1 MKLKSLSN
9 KDRYGN
15 MFSVEFFEPDTTIP
29 MMMVIPDMPDGYNGA
44 DTDNHPGDPKG
55 TDTVPAWLTPGE
67 NVVNAEASR
76 IPGNQEKIDQM
87 NEEGR
92 QIQKA
97 QGGPIPTYA
106 AGGDK
111 VDYYGNKYN
120 KSTINSELKTLKGM
134 NLSDEQII
142 KTLMHNLNLSKK
154 EAEQALY
161 KGEGGFIQG
170 ITDYFTMPK
179 APPGIEYRRMPD
191 NSIGKFTKKTG
202 TGGGQT
208 YLGKLEE
215 SKPSSSSRGNTWD
228 FSSLYNSDGGSIPPM
243 YANQGALAEFL
254 KAEEGLR
261 NEAYLDS
268 AGVPTIGYG
277 STYGVKMGDKLSDAQ
292 ANQQLMKDIAVAEED
307 YNNLVDVDLNPNQ
320 QNAVKSLLFNI
331 GGPQF
336 ANSRARAALNA
347 GDFDTFQK
355 EASEFRM
362 ADGEVLPGLEARRA
376 REMDLFQTPYETA
389 DTDKDTGFSFIKSAQ
404 AADDVSN
411 AQMLEQTQ
419 GPDDGTRGVPPVD
432 QAPPKEEDEG
442 FFSPQV
448 KRFLQYPLESFG
460 MPVPEDAPGK
470 PVGNKLFGTE
480 STIIKEEQAERALK
494 YPAEFLGIPAPVD
507 APGVPLPNV
516 FDLLPDQDKTIA
528 NLNEMRVN
536 ERQSRV
542 DTLASRINENQEKGI
557 PVSPELVAAHQ
568 EATASLGEAQQV
580 QQKHAAEV
588 GAEVTKT
595 AEATAQAQTYNTE
608 TGEFDKQTEQDK
620 YEEASGTTATQQQR
634 DAAINA
640 ATSAPE
646 SEQPPSGDPDANKK
660 IEEAGNTADPTLINQ
675 VTDALKGAF
684 GDLFNPKELARMALL
699 YTGSRLMGYSHEGSF
714 AYGAKQYLNR
724 VDALDAQFQKDIRD
738 DDYLDYTEESR
749 KEFEETRDYSV
760 LRKKKTA
767 VTMEKPTGNSYLPGV
782 GKVQRFLGTDG
793 NEYVEYEGK
802 LASVSSL
809 AGLLEP
815 WDETTQGREAVAAD
829 FKAAFDSSLET
840 GNRNNNLGAGNKG
853 NNYKDSR
860 IALETVKLAGE
871 AESRYR
877 EILRQNGVSIND
889 VPELKNNVNNAI
901 SKFVNDTI
909 DFKTSGGKGTKP
921 QSIRA
926 YINAETRSVL
936 TGVPQFAMNGAS
948 ENNMNDLDD
957 MIKKEVKDENGK
969 RLGPKDKGYA
979 DAYETLWSATYAAYR
994 LRSEYPDLDSQSDVN
1009 LEELVDKKRE
1019 GNKKKK
1025 DPKNEWT
1032 PFTLWMS
1039 RTPWTEVQAIIEQ
1052 AKLDGNLDKLL

>member
-15 MFSVEFFEPDTTIP
+15 MFSVEFFEPDTTVP
-29 MMMVIPDMPDGYNGA
+29 MMMVIPDMPDGFNGA
-44 DTDNHPGDPKG
+44 DTSNHPGDPKG

-92 QIQKA
+92 MIQKA
-97 QGGPIPTYA
+97 QGGPIPTY
-106 AGGDK
+106 
-111 VDYYGNKYN
+111 
-120 KSTINSELKTLKGM
+120 E
-134 NLSDEQII
+134 SD
-142 KTLMHNLNLSKK
+142 
-154 EAEQALY
+154 
-161 KGEGGFIQG
+161 GGFIQG
-170 ITDYFTMPK
+170 LVDTFTLPK
-179 APPGIEYRRMPD
+179 APPGIEYRRHKD
-191 NSIGKFTKKTG
+191 GSIGMWSGNTYRGKYEEPEKKESSFSDMLG
-202 TGGGQT
+202 ISYNYGGG
-208 YLGKLEE
+208 
-215 SKPSSSSRGNTWD
+215 N
-228 FSSLYNSDGGSIPPM
+228 IPPM

-362 ADGEVLPGLEARRA
+362 AGGEVLPGLEARRA

-389 DTDKDTGFSFIKSAQ
+389 DTNQGTGFSFIKSAQ
-404 AADDVSN
+404 AADDVSD
-411 AQMLEQTQ
+411 AQMLGEYEI
-419 GPDDGTRGVPPVD
+419 DGI
-432 QAPPKEEDEG
+432 APPPKPEDEG

-460 MPVPEDAPGK
+460 VPVPEDAPGK

-516 FDLLPDQDKTIA
+516 FDLLPDQDKALA
-528 NLNEMRVN
+528 NVNEMRVD
-536 ERQSRV
+536 ERQSEV
-542 DTLASRINENQEKGI
+542 DRLASRINENQEKRI
-557 PVSPELVAAHQ
+557 PVSPELVAAHK
-568 EATASLGEAQQV
+568 EATASLAEAQQI
-580 QQKHAAEV
+580 QQQHASEIGAKVAE
-588 GAEVTKT
+588 T

-608 TGEFDKQTEQDK
+608 TGKFDKPTEQDK

-634 DAAINA
+634 DAAANA
-640 ATSAPE
+640 ANSAPE
-646 SEQPPSGDPDANKK
+646 SEQPPSKDPDANKK
-660 IEEAGNTADPTLINQ
+660 IEEAGNTADPTLIEQ
-675 VTDALKGAF
+675 AKDAFKGAF

-714 AYGAKQYLNR
+714 AYGAKSYLNR
-724 VDALDAQFQKDIRD
+724 VDAMDAQFQKDIRD

-749 KEFEETRDYSV
+749 KEFEKTRDYSV

-767 VTMEKPTGNSYLPGV
+767 VTMEKPTGNSNLIGV

-793 NEYVEYEGK
+793 NEYVEYEGGMAPVSA
-802 LASVSSL
+802 LAD
-809 AGLLEP
+809 LLEP
-815 WDETTQGREAVAAD
+815 WDEATQGREAVTAD
-829 FKAAFDSSLET
+829 FKAAFDSAAATANTERGLRAGTRNKTSYDDRVPFDSVSLA
-840 GNRNNNLGAGNKG
+840 R
-853 NNYKDSR
+853 
-860 IALETVKLAGE
+860 E

-877 EILRQNGVSIND
+877 EILHQNGVSIND
-889 VPELKNNVNNAI
+889 APELKINVNNAI

-909 DFKTSGGKGTKP
+909 DFKQSGGKGTKP
-921 QSIRA
+921 NSIRA

-948 ENNMNDLDD
+948 ENNMNILDD
-957 MIKKEVKDENGK
+957 KIKKEVRDENGK

-979 DAYETLWSATYAAYR
+979 EAYENLWSATYAAYR
-994 LRSEYPDLDSQSDVN
+994 LRSQYPNLDSQSDVN
-1009 LEELVDKKRE
+1009 LEELVEKKRE
-1019 GNKKKK
+1019 RNKKKK
-1025 DPKNEWT
+1025 DPANEWT

-1039 RTPWTEVQAIIEQ
+1039 RTPASEVQAIIEQ
-1052 AKLDGNLDKLL
+1052 AKLDGSLDKLI

>member
-29 MMMVIPDMPDGYNGA
+29 MMMVIPDMPDGFNGA

-97 QGGPIPTYA
+97 QGGPIPTY
-106 AGGDK
+106 
-111 VDYYGNKYN
+111 
-120 KSTINSELKTLKGM
+120 E
-134 NLSDEQII
+134 SD
-142 KTLMHNLNLSKK
+142 
-154 EAEQALY
+154 
-161 KGEGGFIQG
+161 GGFIQG
-170 ITDYFTMPK
+170 LVDTFTLPK
-179 APPGIEYRRMPD
+179 APPGIEYRRMKD
-191 NSIGKFTKKTG
+191 GSIGMWAGNTYRGKYKEPEKKESSFSERLG
-202 TGGGQT
+202 ISYNYGGG
-208 YLGKLEE
+208 
-215 SKPSSSSRGNTWD
+215 N
-228 FSSLYNSDGGSIPPM
+228 IPPM

-362 ADGEVLPGLEARRA
+362 AGGEVLPGLEARRA

-389 DTDKDTGFSFIKSAQ
+389 DDDKDTGFSFIKSAQ
-404 AADDVSN
+404 AADDVSD
-411 AQMLEQTQ
+411 AQMLGNYEI
-419 GPDDGTRGVPPVD
+419 DGVAT
-432 QAPPKEEDEG
+432 PPKPEDEG

-480 STIIKEEQAERALK
+480 STIIKEEQAERALM

-536 ERQSRV
+536 ERQTEV
-542 DTLASRINENQEKGI
+542 DKLANRINENQEKGI

-568 EATASLGEAQQV
+568 EATASLTEAQQV
-580 QQKHAAEV
+580 QQQHASEV
-588 GAEVTKT
+588 GAEVAKT

-608 TGEFDKQTEQDK
+608 TGEFDKPTEQDK
-620 YEEASGTTATQQQR
+620 YEEASGTTATDQQR
-634 DAAINA
+634 AALTNA
-640 ATSAPE
+640 ATSASD
-646 SEQPPSGDPDANKK
+646 SEQPPSGDPDVDKE
-660 IEEAGNTADPTLINQ
+660 IEKTGEEADPTFVEQ
-675 VTDALKGAF
+675 AKEAFKGAF

-714 AYGAKQYLNR
+714 AYGAKSYLQR
-724 VDALDAQFQKDIRD
+724 VDQLAADQQSKEELSEQRRFDLAKSNLDNYTSESAQKFMQTLDVNDLVPKTGTTTKIQEVSGSVNFIGKGRVNTYKDD
-738 DDYLDYTEESR
+738 
-749 KEFEETRDYSV
+749 
-760 LRKKKTA
+760 
-767 VTMEKPTGNSYLPGV
+767 NGV
-782 GKVQRFLGTDG
+782 
-793 NEYVEYEGK
+793 EYVK
-802 LASVSSL
+802 LDEAKKLGYPSGYVPVSILGDYIQPWDESTMG
-809 AGLLEP
+809 AKANRTYFEGLLETARKKFSTDDAP
-815 WDETTQGREAVAAD
+815 IDALPTKLATQLNAEFNDYIRSHGVGINESERTRVQFANVIDKFMADVARAKQEGTD
-829 FKAAFDSSLET
+829 VPTDIAAYVQAEMVIPLTGINSAFLNGINTESLTKLDKKIIQSVEKAPYEKGFKAD
-840 GNRNNNLGAGNKG
+840 
-853 NNYKDSR
+853 YKENWKIVEEVFKRVPVDKVEAK
-860 IALETVKLAGE
+860 AL
-871 AESRYR
+871 AESIGVKKIVPR
-877 EILRQNGVSIND
+877 EDWSNRAEG
-889 VPELKNNVNNAI
+889 KNETAFSLWLAN
-901 SKFVNDTI
+901 
-909 DFKTSGGKGTKP
+909 TS
-921 QSIRA
+921 
-926 YINAETRSVL
+926 
-936 TGVPQFAMNGAS
+936 F
-948 ENNMNDLDD
+948 
-957 MIKKEVKDENGK
+957 DEIQK
-969 RLGPKDKGYA
+969 
-979 DAYETLWSATYAAYR
+979 
-994 LRSEYPDLDSQSDVN
+994 
-1009 LEELVDKKRE
+1009 LVDH
-1019 GNKKKK
+1019 
-1025 DPKNEWT
+1025 
-1032 PFTLWMS
+1032 F
-1039 RTPWTEVQAIIEQ
+1039 
-1052 AKLDGNLDKLL
+1052 KL

>member
-1 MKLKSLSN
+1 MKLKGFTQ

-15 MFSVEFFEPDTTIP
+15 SMSVEFFEDNSIP
-29 MMMVIPDMPDGYNGA
+29 ALSTPEYD
-44 DTDNHPGDPKG
+44 HPGEPKG
-55 TDTVPAWLTPGE
+55 PDTVPAWLTPGE
-67 NVVNAEASR
+67 FVVNAEAVR
-76 IPGNQEKIDQM
+76 MFEPEIEAM
-87 NEEGR
+87 NEAGR
-92 QIQKA
+92 EVQRA
-97 QGGPIPTYA
+97 QGGTIPEYKDI
-106 AGGDK
+106 GGL
-111 VDYYGNKYN
+111 
-120 KSTINSELKTLKGM
+120 I
-134 NLSDEQII
+134 
-142 KTLMHNLNLSKK
+142 
-154 EAEQALY
+154 
-161 KGEGGFIQG
+161 EGV
-170 ITDYFTMPK
+170 TDYFTMPP
-179 APPGIEYRRMPD
+179 APPGIVYRRMPD
-191 NSIGKFTKKTG
+191 GGIGKFTERTG

-215 SKPSSSSRGNTWD
+215 SKPSRSSRGNTWD

-243 YANQGALAEFL
+243 YANQGALTEFL

-261 NEAYLDS
+261 NEAYLDA
-268 AGVPTIGYG
+268 AGVPTVGYG

-292 ANQQLMKDIAVAEED
+292 ANQQLMKDIAVVEED
-307 YNNLVDVDLNPNQ
+307 YGNLVDVDLNPNQ
-320 QNAVKSLLFNI
+320 QTAVKSLLFNI

-362 ADGEVLPGLEARRA
+362 ANGEVLPGLEARRA
-376 REMDLFQTPYETA
+376 REMDLFRTPYETA

-404 AADDVSN
+404 AADDVSD
-411 AQMLEQTQ
+411 AQMLGEYEI
-419 GPDDGTRGVPPVD
+419 DGV
-432 QAPPKEEDEG
+432 APPPKPEDEG

-460 MPVPEDAPGK
+460 VPVPEDAPGK

-516 FDLLPDQDKTIA
+516 FDLLPDEDKTIA

-536 ERQSRV
+536 ERQSKV
-542 DTLASRINENQEKGI
+542 DRLANRINENQEKGI

-595 AEATAQAQTYNTE
+595 AEATAKAQTYNTE
-608 TGEFDKQTEQDK
+608 TGKFDKPTEQ
-620 YEEASGTTATQQQR
+620 EETSGTTEQR
-634 DAAINA
+634 DAAANA
-640 ATSAPE
+640 AAAGAG
-646 SEQPPSGDPDANKK
+646 QP
-660 IEEAGNTADPTLINQ
+660 DPTENPSAETQMLLNLGYTKDENGNWIEPKDEEVPDEVKGFRDQ
-675 VTDALKGAF
+675 AVDAFKGAF

-714 AYGAKQYLNR
+714 AYGAKSYLNR
-724 VDALDAQFQKDIRD
+724 VDAMDAQFQKDIRD

-749 KEFEETRDYSV
+749 KEFEKTRDYSV

-767 VTMEKPTGNSYLPGV
+767 VTMEKPTGNSNLIGV

-793 NEYVEYEGK
+793 NEYVEYEGGMAPVSA
-802 LASVSSL
+802 LAD
-809 AGLLEP
+809 LLEP
-815 WDETTQGREAVAAD
+815 WDEATQGREAVTAD
-829 FKAAFDSSLET
+829 FKAAFDSAAATANTERGLRAGTRNKTSYDDRVPFDSVSLA
-840 GNRNNNLGAGNKG
+840 R
-853 NNYKDSR
+853 
-860 IALETVKLAGE
+860 E

-877 EILRQNGVSIND
+877 EILHQNGVSIND
-889 VPELKNNVNNAI
+889 APELKINVNNAI

-909 DFKTSGGKGTKP
+909 DFKQSGGKGTKP
-921 QSIRA
+921 NSIRA

-948 ENNMNDLDD
+948 ENNMNILDD
-957 MIKKEVKDENGK
+957 KIKKEVRDENGK

-979 DAYETLWSATYAAYR
+979 EAYENLWSATYAAYR
-994 LRSEYPDLDSQSDVN
+994 LRSQYPNLDSQSDVN
-1009 LEELVDKKRE
+1009 LEELVEKKRE
-1019 GNKKKK
+1019 RNKKKK
-1025 DPKNEWT
+1025 DPANEWT

-1039 RTPWTEVQAIIEQ
+1039 RTPASEVQAIIEQ
-1052 AKLDGNLDKLL
+1052 AKLDGSLDKLI

>member
-1 MKLKSLSN
+1 
-9 KDRYGN
+9 

-29 MMMVIPDMPDGYNGA
+29 MMMVIPDMPDGFNGA

-97 QGGPIPTYA
+97 QGGPIPTY
-106 AGGDK
+106 
-111 VDYYGNKYN
+111 
-120 KSTINSELKTLKGM
+120 E
-134 NLSDEQII
+134 SD
-142 KTLMHNLNLSKK
+142 
-154 EAEQALY
+154 
-161 KGEGGFIQG
+161 GGFIQG
-170 ITDYFTMPK
+170 LVDTFTLPK
-179 APPGIEYRRMPD
+179 APPGIEYRRMKD
-191 NSIGKFTKKTG
+191 GSIGMWAGNTYRGKYKEPEKKESSFSERLG
-202 TGGGQT
+202 ISYNYGGG
-208 YLGKLEE
+208 
-215 SKPSSSSRGNTWD
+215 N
-228 FSSLYNSDGGSIPPM
+228 IPPM

-362 ADGEVLPGLEARRA
+362 AGGEVLPGLEARRA

-389 DTDKDTGFSFIKSAQ
+389 DDDKDTGFSFIKSAQ
-404 AADDVSN
+404 AADDVSD
-411 AQMLEQTQ
+411 AQMLGNYEI
-419 GPDDGTRGVPPVD
+419 DGVAT
-432 QAPPKEEDEG
+432 PPKPEDEG

-480 STIIKEEQAERALK
+480 STIIKEEQAERALM

-536 ERQSRV
+536 ERQTEV
-542 DTLASRINENQEKGI
+542 DKLANRINENQEKGI

-568 EATASLGEAQQV
+568 EATASLTEAQQV
-580 QQKHAAEV
+580 QQQHASEV
-588 GAEVTKT
+588 GAEVAKT

-608 TGEFDKQTEQDK
+608 TGEFDKPTEQDK
-620 YEEASGTTATQQQR
+620 YEEASGTPATQEQ
-634 DAAINA
+634 INA
-640 ATSAPE
+640 ATIAANSAPE
-646 SEQPPSGDPDANKK
+646 SELPPSGNPEVDKE
-660 IEEAGNTADPTLINQ
+660 IEKAGETADPTLIDQ
-675 VTDALKGAF
+675 VMGPLQEAF

-724 VDALDAQFQKDIRD
+724 IDAMDAQFQKDIRD
-738 DDYLDYTEESR
+738 DDYQDFTEESR

-760 LRKKKTA
+760 LRKKKSA
-767 VTMEKPTGNSYLPGV
+767 VTMEKPTGNSNLLGV

-793 NEYVEYEGK
+793 NEYVEYEGGF
-802 LASVSSL
+802 ASVASL

-815 WDETTQGREAVAAD
+815 WDEDSQGREAVTAD
-829 FKAAFDSSLET
+829 FTASFNSALEA

-860 IALETVKLAGE
+860 VALETVNLARK

-877 EILRQNGVSIND
+877 EILNQNGVSVND
-889 VPELKNNVNNAI
+889 APELKIKVNDAI

-909 DFKTSGGKGTKP
+909 AFKMSGGKGTKP
-921 QSIRA
+921 ESIRA

-948 ENNMNDLDD
+948 EDNMNKLDD
-957 MIKKEVKDENGK
+957 MIKKEVRDDEGN
-969 RLGPKDKGYA
+969 LLSPKDKEYA
-979 DAYETLWSATYAAYR
+979 EMYENLWSATYEAYR
-994 LRSEYPDLDSQSDVN
+994 LRSEYPDLDSQSNVN
-1009 LEELVDKKRE
+1009 LEEIVEKKRE
-1019 GNKKKK
+1019 KNKKKK
-1025 DPKNEWT
+1025 DPANEWT

-1039 RTPWTEVQAIIEQ
+1039 RTPWQEVQAIIEQ
-1052 AKLDGNLDKLL
+1052 AKLDGKL